1 MQDRPDDRKKGVRV
15 VSLAV
20 HRNTKARRHRHEM
33 SKALVDAAKFLSAD
47 KSVEGFFVFA
57 FTDGEMR
64 TLTNCGELDPDLF
77 WAKLGKEARE
87 GAESYEEMEETES

>member
-20 HRNTKARRHRHEM
+20 HRNTKMRRHRHDM
-33 SKALVDAAKFLSAD
+33 SKALIDAAKRLSAD
-47 KSVEGFFVFA
+47 KSVEGFFIFA
-57 FTDGEMR
+57 FTADEMR
-64 TLTNCGELDPDLF
+64 TLANCGELDPDLF